1 MSQSSLGEYLTVIG
15 RVKLLS
21 ASEEIT
27 LGRRIKRM
35 IEICE
40 TVPEED
46 WTKEQRRTVRV
57 GKIAK
62 SRMVECNLRLVVS
75 YAKKYSHFTERL
87 TLDDLI
93 QEGNIGLIRA
103 AEKFDHEKGY
113 KFSTYATWWI
123 RQAISRAICYNGRII
138 RLPGNATKALRDA
151 RTFITEYRVKHNK
164 MPSLKLISDH
174 CGVSVDSMQ
183 HYMNHLNDC
192 SSVNER
198 ANASDGEANEI
209 ISLLADPNNTN
220 DLESMTPDES
230 DYQIL
235 IDAVESLDE
244 AQRHAIKDRY
254 GLNETQTEKTFADI
268 ARERNASREAARQ
281 LEKRGINSLR
291 RYICRNTTL
300 GKIYA

>member
-21 ASEEIT
+21 AAEEIT
-27 LGRRIKRM
+27 LGRRIKQM

-57 GKIAK
+57 GKNAK

-87 TLDDLI
+87 TLDDLV

-151 RTFITEYRVKHNK
+151 RTFITEYRIKHNK
-164 MPSLKLISDH
+164 IPSLKLISQDPITQ
-174 CGVSVDSMQ
+174 VD
-183 HYMNHLNDC
+183 L
-192 SSVNER
+192 
-198 ANASDGEANEI
+198 
-209 ISLLADPNNTN
+209 
-220 DLESMTPDES
+220 
-230 DYQIL
+230 
-235 IDAVESLDE
+235 
-244 AQRHAIKDRY
+244 
-254 GLNETQTEKTFADI
+254 
-268 ARERNASREAARQ
+268 
-281 LEKRGINSLR
+281 
-291 RYICRNTTL
+291 
-300 GKIYA
+300 